1 MHHARILGA
10 KRKEQFEAR
19 YLSPTRSRV
28 QVINTAHVKS
38 NSVIGYDLSSAG
50 AVRDPGEKGKIAVV
64 AS

>member
-1 MHHARILGA
+1 MRHALILGA

-19 YLSPTRSRV
+19 YLRPTRSRV

-38 NSVIGYDLSSAG
+38 NSVIDYDLSPAG
-50 AVRDPGEKGKIAVV
+50 AVRDTAEKGKMAIV